1 MRPVGAQGPGG
12 VDLAAGSRDD
22 QLLDLLAA
30 RAGVP
35 ADASHDPA
43 VVMLAALAEDVDDG
57 LAELLA
63 EAAERESAAAELSEL
78 SGVRRGRGLRVTS
91 MALVVGATLSVSGVA
106 AAVTGDP
113 LAPYKGLV
121 SVVAGEDQLPEQA
134 ARVAA
139 LNHALRGT
147 RAQIAHGDLAAAHT
161 RLDALKARLSSMTGL
176 SHGERAAL
184 EARIAALEAA
194 LARAEAKSLSDRAA
208 DPGRSSEGSR
218 PTGAGKPEDTAS
230 SGSGKDSAGVNVQPG
245 QHGTGADVQKA
256 RPTKEP
262 HASTGQQADEQDAVS
277 GDTSTTNGTGDTDA
291 TATADPDAT
300 ATPTVDPGGSSS
312 DEVGSGSEPP
322 GSSSGGAQGQ
332 RRQD

>member
-1 MRPVGAQGPGG
+1 
-12 VDLAAGSRDD
+12 
-22 QLLDLLAA
+22 
-30 RAGVP
+30 
-35 ADASHDPA
+35 
-43 VVMLAALAEDVDDG
+43 MLAALAEDVDDG

-121 SVVAGEDQLPEQA
+121 SAVAGEDQLPEQA

-161 RLDALKARLSSMTGL
+161 RLAALTARLSSMTGL

-194 LARAEAKSLSDRAA
+194 LARAEAKSPSDGPA
-208 DPGRSSEGSR
+208 DPGRSSEGSQ
-218 PTGAGKPEDTAS
+218 PTDGGNPEDTGTS
-230 SGSGKDSAGVNVQPG
+230 SGSGKESAGANVQPG
-245 QHGTGADVQKA
+245 QHGIGADVQKA
-256 RPTKEP
+256 KPTKEP

-277 GDTSTTNGTGDTDA
+277 GDTSTTNGTGDTSDTSDSDA

-300 ATPTVDPGGSSS
+300 VTPTLDPGGSSS

-332 RRQD
+332 RSQD